1 MADWHTVTQYTLR
14 PVEREDRLMV
24 EQVLVQMWGAIK
36 VYAVT
41 LGGLVDAS
49 VLPGW
54 IAEQSGTVVGLLTY
68 RMSGSTLDLVTINAY
83 RSGAGI
89 GTVLIEKL
97 AAQAPALG
105 AKRIR
110 VAVTNDNTDA
120 LRFYQRRGFHLIGV
134 RSDAMT
140 KARRRHKPDIPEL
153 GHHGIPIRDE
163 LDLELP
169 V

>member
-14 PVEREDRLMV
+14 PVEGADRPLV
-24 EQVLVQMWGAIK
+24 EQVLIREWGSVQA
-36 VYAVT
+36 YAVA

-49 VLPGW
+49 RLSGW
-54 IAEQSGTVVGLLTY
+54 IAEQNGSLVGLLTY

-83 RSGAGI
+83 RPRGGI
-89 GTVLIEKL
+89 GTALIEKL

-110 VAVTNDNTDA
+110 VATTNDNTDA
-120 LRFYQRRGFHLIGV
+120 LRFYQRRGFRLTAV
-134 RSDAMT
+134 RPDAMT
-140 KARRRHKPDIPEL
+140 KARRKHKPEIPEI
-153 GHHGIPIRDE
+153 GRHGIPIRDE
-163 LDLELP
+163 LVLELP

>member
-1 MADWHTVTQYTLR
+1 
-14 PVEREDRLMV
+14 MV
-24 EQVLVQMWGAIK
+24 EQVLLQMWGAVK
-36 VYAVT
+36 VYT
-41 LGGLVDAS
+41 LGNLVDAS

-54 IAEQSGTVVGLLTY
+54 IAEQSGSVVGLLTY
-68 RMSGSTLDLVTINAY
+68 RMSGSSLDLVTINAY

-110 VAVTNDNTDA
+110 VATTNDNTDA
-120 LRFYQRRGFHLIGV
+120 LRFYQRRGFHLTGV
-134 RSDAMT
+134 RADAMT
-140 KARRRHKPDIPEL
+140 KARRRHKPEIPEI
-153 GHHGIPIRDE
+153 GNHRIPIRDE
-163 LDLELP
+163 LDLELA